1 MAAVKTAIS
10 IEREL
15 FEEGEQLARE
25 LNISR
30 SDLYARA
37 LQSFLRQQRRR
48 AIRDQINA
56 VEASLTDDER
66 AEEQAVTEGLQHMT
80 AETTRL
86 AAERGE
92 SW

>member
-15 FEEGEQLARE
+15 YEAGEQMARE

-37 LQSFLRQQRRR
+37 LQSYLRQQRRR

-56 VEASLTDDER
+56 VESSLTDDER
-66 AEEQAVTEGLQHMT
+66 AEEQAITEGLQHMT
-80 AETTRL
+80 AEAMRR

>member
-1 MAAVKTAIS
+1 M
-10 IEREL
+10 
-15 FEEGEQLARE
+15 ARE

-37 LQSFLRQQRRR
+37 LQSYLRQHRRR

-56 VEASLTDDER
+56 VESSLTDDER
-66 AEEQAVTEGLQHMT
+66 AEEQAITEGLQLMT
-80 AETTRL
+80 ADAMRRT
-86 AAERGE
+86 AERGE